1 MLWPGPRVTPRPS
14 SSIASPARRALAE
27 GWPLF
32 VTSFLI
38 GASFGVLARQAGLD
52 LAQTSGMSVIVF
64 AGASQLAAIE
74 LLGAG
79 APAAL
84 VVVTVLFLNLRHVLM
99 GVALRPFLAGVS
111 RTRRAALAL
120 LLVDESFAMAIGW
133 FRRGGRGV
141 AYYAAFGAGMFISWN
156 VGTLLGAIAGADLGD
171 PRRLGID
178 FAIAAVFASIVVLGV
193 RGRADVAV
201 AIVAMLVAG
210 VLRVLGAGAVAVLAA
225 GLVAPLIVF
234 AFREPG

>member
-1 MLWPGPRVTPRPS
+1 
-14 SSIASPARRALAE
+14 
-27 GWPLF
+27 
-32 VTSFLI
+32 
-38 GASFGVLARQAGLD
+38 
-52 LAQTSGMSVIVF
+52 MSVIVF

-84 VVVTVLFLNLRHVLM
+84 VVVTVVFLNLRHILM

-111 RTRRAALAL
+111 RTRRAALAF

-141 AYYAAFGAGMFISWN
+141 AYYAASGAGMFISWN
-156 VGTLLGAIAGADLGD
+156 VGTLLGAVAGAGLGD

-178 FAIAAVFASIVVLGV
+178 FAITAVFLAIVVLGA

-201 AIVAMLVAG
+201 AIVAVLVAG
-210 VLRVLGAGAVAVLAA
+210 ALRLIGAGAVAVLAA
-225 GLVAPLIVF
+225 GLVAPLVVF
-234 AFREPG
+234 ALREPQ

>member
-1 MLWPGPRVTPRPS
+1 VLSRGRRVTSRPS
-14 SSIASPARRALAE
+14 SSIASPARHALAE
-27 GWPLF
+27 GWPVF
-32 VTSFLI
+32 ITSLLVGI
-38 GASFGVLARQAGLD
+38 PFGVLAREAGLD

-64 AGASQLAAIE
+64 AGAAQFAAIE
-74 LLGAG
+74 LLRAG

-99 GVALRPFLAGVS
+99 GLSLRPFLAGVS
-111 RTRRAALAL
+111 RPRRAALAY

-141 AYYAAFGAGMFISWN
+141 AYYAAFAAGMWVSWN
-156 VGTLLGAIAGADLGD
+156 LGTLVGAVAGGVLGD

-178 FAIAAVFASIVVLGV
+178 FAITAVFVSIVVLGT
-193 RGRADVAV
+193 RGRADLAV
-201 AIVAMLVAG
+201 AIVAVLVAG
-210 VLRVLGAGAVAVLAA
+210 ALRLLGAGAVAVLAA

-234 AFREPG
+234 AFREPS